1 MFIINRLHF
10 CQSRSDLL
18 FIVKFITYL
27 TYSQATAK
35 TIANAISFYDLNN
48 FLCISL
54 VNYSPTHA
62 WYSSAL
68 YPVVLSSIEMEYM
81 DFCAEALEIWFGMI
95 LINYMIK

>member
-54 VNYSPTHA
+54 VNYSPTA
-62 WYSSAL
+62 QTY
-68 YPVVLSSIEMEYM
+68 
-81 DFCAEALEIWFGMI
+81 I
-95 LINYMIK
+95 LVPILFIVSQKKKYCTFIY